1 MTQIP
6 EQYRDLL
13 EEPVTASLATV
24 LPNGQPQ
31 VTPVWCDLEDGL
43 IRVNTA
49 AGRQKHKDM
58 VERPQVTVMAID
70 PQNPYRYLEVRGRVA
85 RMEQEGA
92 DAHIDLLAKQY
103 MGVDRYPYH
112 DPAQTRVIAYIE
124 PIKVSGQG

>member
-49 AGRQKHKDM
+49 KGRQKHKDM
-58 VERPQVTVMAID
+58 VDRPQVTVMAID

-85 RMEQEGA
+85 RIEEEGA

-103 MGVDRYPYH
+103 MGVDRYPNH
-112 DPAQTRVIAYIE
+112 DPDETRVIAYIE
-124 PIKVSGQG
+124 PIKVSDLG

>member
-49 AGRQKHKDM
+49 KGRQKHKDM
-58 VERPQVTVMAID
+58 VDRPQVTVMAID

-85 RMEQEGA
+85 RIEEEGA

-103 MGVDRYPYH
+103 MGVDRYPNH
-112 DPAQTRVIAYIE
+112 DPDETRVIAYIE
-124 PIKVSGQG
+124 PIKVSGLG

>member
-6 EQYRDLL
+6 EQSRDLL

-49 AGRQKHKDM
+49 KGRQKHKDM
-58 VERPQVTVMAID
+58 VDRPQVTVMAID

-85 RMEQEGA
+85 RIEEEGA

-112 DPAQTRVIAYIE
+112 DPAQTRVISYIE

>member
-13 EEPVTASLATV
+13 EEPGTASLATV

-49 AGRQKHKDM
+49 KGRQKHKDM
-58 VERPQVTVMAID
+58 VERPQVTLMATD

-85 RMEQEGA
+85 RIEEEGA

-112 DPAQTRVIAYIE
+112 DPAQTRVISYIG
-124 PIKVSGQG
+124 PIKISG

>member
-13 EEPVTASLATV
+13 VEPVTASLATV

-49 AGRQKHKDM
+49 EGRQKHKDM

>member
-49 AGRQKHKDM
+49 KGRQKHKDM
-58 VERPQVTVMAID
+58 VERPQVTLMAID
-70 PQNPYRYLEVRGRVA
+70 PQNPYRYLEVPGRVA
-85 RMEQEGA
+85 RIEEEGA

-112 DPAQTRVIAYIE
+112 DPAQTRVISYIE

>member
-31 VTPVWCDLEDGL
+31 VTPVWCDLVDGL

-49 AGRQKHKDM
+49 EGRQKHKDM

-85 RMEQEGA
+85 RIEQEGA

-112 DPAQTRVIAYIE
+112 DPAQRRVIAYIE
-124 PIKVSGQG
+124 PIKVSGLG

>member
-1 MTQIP
+1 MTHIP

-43 IRVNTA
+43 IRVNTVK
-49 AGRQKHKDM
+49 GRQKHKDM
-58 VERPQVTVMAID
+58 VERPQVTLMVID

-85 RMEQEGA
+85 RIAEEGA

-124 PIKVSGQG
+124 PVKVSGQG

>member
-13 EEPVTASLATV
+13 EEPITASLATV

-49 AGRQKHKDM
+49 KGRQKHKDM
-58 VERPQVTVMAID
+58 VDRPQVTVMAID

-85 RMEQEGA
+85 RIEEEGA

-103 MGVDRYPYH
+103 MGVDRYPNH
-112 DPAQTRVIAYIE
+112 DPDETRVIAYIE
-124 PIKVSGQG
+124 PIKVSGLG

>member
-31 VTPVWCDLEDGL
+31 VTPVWCDLEGGL

-49 AGRQKHKDM
+49 KGRQKHKDM
-58 VERPQVTVMAID
+58 VDRPQVTVMAID

-85 RMEQEGA
+85 RIEEEGA

-103 MGVDRYPYH
+103 MGVDRYPNH
-112 DPAQTRVIAYIE
+112 DPDETRVIAYIE
-124 PIKVSGQG
+124 PIKVSGLG